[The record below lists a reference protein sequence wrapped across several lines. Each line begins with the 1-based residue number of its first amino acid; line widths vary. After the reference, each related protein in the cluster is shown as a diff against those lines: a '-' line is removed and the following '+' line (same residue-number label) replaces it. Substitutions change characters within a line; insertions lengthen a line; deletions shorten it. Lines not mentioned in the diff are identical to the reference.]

1 MGQEK
6 AYSLKYH
13 HLVPADLDGID
24 PFWRIRIS
32 NAIEDKL
39 TIQPEFFGK
48 PLRQSLKGCRSLRVE
63 DYRVIFQIEETTVKI
78 VIIGHRRDVYQR
90 AEKRV

>member
-13 HLVPADLDGID
+13 RLVPADLEGID
-24 PFWRIRIS
+24 TFWRTRIN

-78 VIIGHRRDVYQR
+78 LIIGHRRDVYQR
-90 AEKRV
+90 AGKRI